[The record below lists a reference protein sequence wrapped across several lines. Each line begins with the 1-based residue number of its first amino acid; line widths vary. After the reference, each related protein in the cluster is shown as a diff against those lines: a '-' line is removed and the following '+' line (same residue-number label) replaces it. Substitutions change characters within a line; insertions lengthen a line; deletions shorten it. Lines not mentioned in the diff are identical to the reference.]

1 MNGLAAAGER
11 KHQNVDR
18 QGEKQHG
25 ERGEVAFALAV
36 EDFDDHRAWSGEEV
50 LDGEPNAAV
59 VAEDGGEEVLG
70 NELHREAARVG
81 ALSALGTEISFEFLA
96 AVEAFRG
103 VDGIAIGDLGLGF
116 RSGLYF
122 VFQAVRFLGAKVEN
136 TLMIRKKIVILWHN
150 WIGL

>member
-11 KHQNVDR
+11 KQQDVDR

-36 EDFDDHRAWSGEEV
+36 EDFDNHRAGTGEEAFER
-50 LDGEPNAAV
+50 EPNAAV
-59 VAEDGGEEVLG
+59 VAEDGGEKVLG

-81 ALSALGTEISFEFLA
+81 LLPTFGTILAFELGA

-103 VDGIAIGDLGLGF
+103 VGGIAIGDLGLCL

-122 VFQAVRFLGAKVEN
+122 VFHAVRF
-136 TLMIRKKIVILWHN
+136 
-150 WIGL
+150 